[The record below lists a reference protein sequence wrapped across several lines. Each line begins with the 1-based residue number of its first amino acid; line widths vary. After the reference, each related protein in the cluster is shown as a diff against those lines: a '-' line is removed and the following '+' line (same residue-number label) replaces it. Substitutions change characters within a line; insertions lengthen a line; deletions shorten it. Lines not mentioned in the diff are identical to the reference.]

1 MHDAPAEPQT
11 PSRKDALLHPREN
24 DDDDDD
30 DDNDDDA
37 PLALIIIIFLATT
50 APLVLIDLEGEHVLR
65 LAATSRVVDAW

>member
-1 MHDAPAEPQT
+1 VHDAPAEPQT

-30 DDNDDDA
+30 DDDA

-50 APLVLIDLEGEHVLR
+50 APLVLIGLEGEHVLR
-65 LAATSRVVDAW
+65 LAATSRVDAW

>member
-11 PSRKDALLHPREN
+11 PSRKDTLLHPREN

-30 DDNDDDA
+30 DDDA

-50 APLVLIDLEGEHVLR
+50 APLVLIGLEGEHVLR
-65 LAATSRVVDAW
+65 LAATSRVDAW

>member
-1 MHDAPAEPQT
+1 VHDAPAEPQT

-30 DDNDDDA
+30 A

-50 APLVLIDLEGEHVLR
+50 APLVLIGLEGEHVLR

>member
-30 DDNDDDA
+30 DDDA

-50 APLVLIDLEGEHVLR
+50 APLVLIVEEHVLR
-65 LAATSRVVDAW
+65 LAATSRVDAW

>member
-30 DDNDDDA
+30 DDDA

-50 APLVLIDLEGEHVLR
+50 APLVLIGLEGEHVLR
-65 LAATSRVVDAW
+65 LAVTSRVDAW

>member
-1 MHDAPAEPQT
+1 VHDAPAEPQT

-30 DDNDDDA
+30 DDA

-50 APLVLIDLEGEHVLR
+50 APLVLIGLEGEHVLR
-65 LAATSRVVDAW
+65 LAATSRVDAW

>member
-24 DDDDDD
+24 DDDD
-30 DDNDDDA
+30 A

-50 APLVLIDLEGEHVLR
+50 APLVLIVEEHVLR

>member
-1 MHDAPAEPQT
+1 VHDAPAEPQT

-50 APLVLIDLEGEHVLR
+50 APLVLIGLEGEHVLR
-65 LAATSRVVDAW
+65 LAATSRVDAW

>member
-30 DDNDDDA
+30 DDDA

-50 APLVLIDLEGEHVLR
+50 APLVLIGLEGEHVLR

>member
-11 PSRKDALLHPREN
+11 PSRKDAPLHPREN

-30 DDNDDDA
+30 DDDDDA

-50 APLVLIDLEGEHVLR
+50 APLVLIGLEGEHVLR